1 MQFLFVSKKNPVE
14 AREVDCRLG
23 SPPRKRRFFPPN
35 SSLVTPSSDVFRPSF
50 GRWRNQAASGRWQ
63 QLLPPTR
70 LLSAKRK
77 TESNIQAPH
86 WSWAISRLLF
96 FFFQDFFIHCPTHE
110 RVKDVRL
117 RPGVSDKLTSQ
128 RIKFDEFL
136 SLAQI
141 APMGAVFTAL
151 GLVPAKVRFLLIDDR
166 STNRTIRRPLMSSLE
181 VRELQLF

>member
-1 MQFLFVSKKNPVE
+1 ME
-14 AREVDCRLG
+14 E
-23 SPPRKRRFFPPN
+23 
-35 SSLVTPSSDVFRPSF
+35 SSGFRSLTAIAATHSAALRQEEN
-50 GRWRNQAASGRWQ
+50 GIKYSGTTLILSNQST
-63 QLLPPTR
+63 L
-70 LLSAKRK
+70 
-77 TESNIQAPH
+77 I
-86 WSWAISRLLF
+86 
-96 FFFQDFFIHCPTHE
+96 FFFQDFFIHCPTLE

-136 SLAQI
+136 SLTQI

-151 GLVPAKVRFLLIDDR
+151 GHVPAKVRFLLIDDR